1 MKQNKYDENEFFE
14 AYGKM
19 ERSMNG
25 LEGAGEWHALKAMMP
40 DLKGKSVLDLGC
52 GYGWHC
58 LYAHEQGARDV
69 TGVDISEKMLDKAA
83 SLAEGTGITYI
94 RQPIED
100 LSFPESRFDVVISSL
115 AFHYVSEF
123 AEACA
128 KIRQVLKPGGT
139 LLFSVEHPVFTAR
152 AEQNWIYGD
161 DGKPLHWPLDDY
173 QSEGRRVTSFLTD
186 NVVKYHR
193 TVSSYINTVI
203 QAGFGIAE
211 IGEPT
216 PADDKLELPGMRD
229 ELRRPMFLIVSAVK
243 RVAGQAETD

>member
-1 MKQNKYDENEFFE
+1 MKQNKYDEDEFFE
-14 AYGKM
+14 AYGQM
-19 ERSMNG
+19 ERSMKG

-40 DLKGKSVLDLGC
+40 PLEGRSVLDLGC

-58 LYAHEQGARDV
+58 LYAHAQGASDV

-83 SLAEGTGITYI
+83 SLAEGTGISYI

-100 LSFPESRFDVVISSL
+100 ILFPESRFDVVISSL
-115 AFHYVSEF
+115 AFHYVSDF
-123 AEACA
+123 AETCA
-128 KIRQVLKPGGT
+128 RIYRLLKPGGT

-161 DGKPLHWPLDDY
+161 DGTPLHWPLDDY

-193 TVSSYINTVI
+193 TISSYMNAVI
-203 QAGFGIAE
+203 QAGFAIAK
-211 IGEPT
+211 IDEPT
-216 PADDKLELPGMRD
+216 PSDEKLELPGMRD
-229 ELRRPMFLIVSAVK
+229 ELRRPMFLIVSALK
-243 RVAGQAETD
+243 IEAE

>member
-1 MKQNKYDENEFFE
+1 MKQNKYDEKPFFQ

-19 ERSMNG
+19 ERSIKG

-40 DLKGKSVLDLGC
+40 EFEGKSVLDLGC

-58 LYAHEQGARDV
+58 LYAHSQGAGDV
-69 TGVDISEKMLDKAA
+69 TGVDISENMLDKAA
-83 SLAEGTGITYI
+83 SLSEGTGISYI

-100 LSFPESRFDVVISSL
+100 FSFPESRFHVVISSL
-115 AFHYVSEF
+115 AFHYVSDF

-128 KIRQVLKPGGT
+128 NVFRCLKPGGT
-139 LLFSVEHPVFTAR
+139 FLFSVEHPVYTAR
-152 AEQNWIYGD
+152 AEQNWIYGE

-193 TVSSYINTVI
+193 TISSYMNSII
-203 QAGFGIAE
+203 DAGFTIAE
-211 IGEPT
+211 VAEPT
-216 PADDKLELPGMRD
+216 PAQEKLELPGMRD
-229 ELRRPMFLIVSAVK
+229 ELRRPMFLIVSAVASK
-243 RVAGQAETD
+243 AERL